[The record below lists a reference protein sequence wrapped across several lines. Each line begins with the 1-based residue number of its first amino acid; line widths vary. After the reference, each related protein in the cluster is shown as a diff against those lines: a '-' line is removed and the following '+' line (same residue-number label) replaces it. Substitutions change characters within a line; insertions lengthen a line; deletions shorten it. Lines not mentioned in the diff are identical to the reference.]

1 MAGFSSVEKIT
12 YFKRSCSGTRQG
24 CLPLALQLKSRLEVI
39 ARVVR
44 EEKEGKEIQFG
55 EDEVQRSLLAD
66 DMILRME
73 RAKESTKKP

>member
-1 MAGFSSVEKIT
+1 M
-12 YFKRSCSGTRQG
+12 
-24 CLPLALQLKSRLEVI
+24 KSRLEVI

-66 DMILRME
+66 DTILRME